1 MASGDAVIDMRE
13 ANNDNQSSLT
23 ATPTTLSDGEH
34 LASSGDE
41 DGGVDVAKGEAEF
54 SKLRKALSHE
64 SKV

>member
-1 MASGDAVIDMRE
+1 MAAGDVAIDMRE

-23 ATPTTLSDGEH
+23 ATPTTVSDGEH
-34 LASSGDE
+34 LASESQE
-41 DGGVDVAKGEAEF
+41 VVDVAKGEAEF